1 MFQHILV
8 PVDFTEKN
16 RRALDIAI
24 NLARVGQ
31 GTVSVLHVIELIFDT
46 PVEESTAFYSKL
58 EKQAAQK
65 MKALLAPYTATSHAT
80 AQTRETGVKL
90 EQKIIYGSRV
100 QAITHFAQEQAI
112 DLIVMN
118 SHKIDLNEPTHGWGT
133 ISYKV
138 SVLADCPVL
147 LVK

>member
-1 MFQHILV
+1 MFQQILV
-8 PVDFTEKN
+8 PVDFTKKN
-16 RRALDIAI
+16 RNALDIAV
-24 NLARVGQ
+24 NLAKTEQ
-31 GTVSVLHVIELIFDT
+31 STVSVLHVIELIFDT
-46 PVEESTAFYSKL
+46 PVEEFKTFYTTL

-65 MKALLAPYTATSHAT
+65 MQQLLAPYTGAT
-80 AQTRETGVKL
+80 VKL

-100 QAITHFAQEQAI
+100 QAISRFAQEQNA

-118 SHKIDLNEPTHGWGT
+118 SHKIDLNEPTQGWGT

-138 SVLADCPVL
+138 SILADCPVL